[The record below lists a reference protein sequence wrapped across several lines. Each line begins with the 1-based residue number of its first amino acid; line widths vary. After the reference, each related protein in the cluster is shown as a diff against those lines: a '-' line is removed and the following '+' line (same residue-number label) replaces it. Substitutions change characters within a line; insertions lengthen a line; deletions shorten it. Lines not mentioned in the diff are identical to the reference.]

1 MGVDISDIV
10 VKHETK
16 LSNFSGSL
24 VSVDAFNVIYQ
35 FLSSIRQNDGSPLT
49 DLNGNV
55 TSHLSGIF
63 YRTISLMNE
72 GIKPIYVF
80 DGKPS
85 ALKQKTISERRLLKE
100 KAKINLEDAIE
111 KGDVEK
117 IASLRRSINYIT
129 LEIVDE
135 CKTLLGFMGIP
146 FVQAISEGEAQASY
160 MSATNIVQGVISQDY
175 DCLLFG
181 ARRVLRNFTLY
192 GRRRISSRN
201 IYVSVNPEYMDL
213 EETLNSLQIS
223 RAKLI
228 DIAILTGTDF
238 NEGLPRVGA
247 RTALSLIRKNG
258 SLENVLKVKNETIP
272 NLDEIRELFLHPPA
286 VEKVDINFKEP
297 DKENVMKFLCDS
309 HSFSPERISKS
320 LDDLQLQYNRGR
332 QANLDTFFSK

>member
-10 VKHETK
+10 IKHETK

-85 ALKQKTISERRLLKE
+85 ALKQRTISERRLMKE
-100 KAKINLEDAIE
+100 KAKINLEEAIE
-111 KGDVEK
+111 KGDIEK

-129 LEIVDE
+129 PEIVED
-135 CKTLLGFMGIP
+135 CKKLLGYMGIP
-146 FVQAISEGEAQASY
+146 FVQAITEGEAQASF
-160 MSATNIVQGVISQDY
+160 MSSANIVQGVISQDY

-181 ARRVLRNFTLY
+181 ARKVLRNFTLY

-201 IYVSVNPEYMDL
+201 IYVSVNPEYIEL
-213 EETLNSLQIS
+213 EETLTSLGIS
-223 RAKLI
+223 REKLI

-247 RTALSLIRKNG
+247 KTALALMRKNG
-258 SLENVLKVKNETIP
+258 SLENILKLKNETIP
-272 NLDEIRELFLHPPA
+272 NLEEIRQLFLHPPSINN
-286 VEKVDINFKEP
+286 VDTTFREP
-297 DKENVMKFLCDS
+297 DKENVIKFLCDS
-309 HSFSPERISKS
+309 HNFSVDRISKS
-320 LDDLQLQYNRGR
+320 LDDLQIQFNRGR
-332 QANLDTFFSK
+332 QANLDTFFK

>member
-85 ALKQKTISERRLLKE
+85 TLKQKTISERRLLKE

-129 LEIVDE
+129 PEIVDE
-135 CKTLLGFMGIP
+135 CKTLLRFMGIP

-286 VEKVDINFKEP
+286 VEKIDINFKEP
-297 DKENVMKFLCDS
+297 DKENVLKFLCDS
-309 HSFSPERISKS
+309 HSFSPDRISKS

-332 QANLDTFFSK
+332 QANLDTFFQK

>member
-1 MGVDISDIV
+1 M
-10 VKHETK
+10 
-16 LSNFSGSL
+16 
-24 VSVDAFNVIYQ
+24 DAFNVIYQ

-135 CKTLLGFMGIP
+135 CKTLLRFMGIP

-286 VEKVDINFKEP
+286 VEKIDINFKEP
-297 DKENVMKFLCDS
+297 DKENVLKFLCDS
-309 HSFSPERISKS
+309 HSFSPDRISKS

-332 QANLDTFFSK
+332 QANLDTFFQK

>member
-332 QANLDTFFSK
+332 QANLDTFFQK